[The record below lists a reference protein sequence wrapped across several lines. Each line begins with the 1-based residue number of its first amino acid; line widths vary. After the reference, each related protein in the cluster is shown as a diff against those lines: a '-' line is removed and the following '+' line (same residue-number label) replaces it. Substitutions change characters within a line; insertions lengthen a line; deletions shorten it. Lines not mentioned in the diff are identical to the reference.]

1 MNYCTPTELYNFLKL
16 KIQYNYIEN
25 DLNTAITVATA
36 WILSQIGKIDE
47 NNVDNELK
55 TLLKEATLFYAGA
68 RILKQYWEEL
78 QIDDYEQRKIEQY
91 EQTAK
96 ETVQAILYRLKN
108 IQDVIT
114 DEDINLGGRVMV
126 PSFTFTITN
135 R

>member
-1 MNYCTPTELYNFLKL
+1 
-16 KIQYNYIEN
+16 
-25 DLNTAITVATA
+25 
-36 WILSQIGKIDE
+36 
-47 NNVDNELK
+47 
-55 TLLKEATLFYAGA
+55 LFYAGA